1 MKLINLTSEKITLV
15 GRNKTVVLPPAEKP
29 ASVATTRFLYTT
41 IDLGGVRIPIY
52 EILFKGEIMNLP
64 EVVEKDTR
72 YLVSPDVAMVAMAI
86 QKRYDVFFDD
96 VVTLDECGCN
106 KESSAVGICALANYK
121 LH

>member
-1 MKLINLTSEKITLV
+1 MKLINLTSEKVTLV

-64 EVVEKDTR
+64 EEVGKDTK

-86 QKRYDVFFDD
+86 QRRYDVYFDD
-96 VVTLDECGCN
+96 VVTLDEIGRN
-106 KESSAVGICALANYK
+106 KKDNAVGICALANYK

>member
-41 IDLGGVRIPIY
+41 IEVSGVRIPVY

-64 EVVEKDTR
+64 EEVEKDTK
-72 YLVSPDVAMVAMAI
+72 YIVTPDVAMVAMAI
-86 QKRYDVFFDD
+86 QRRYDVYFDD
-96 VVTLDECGCN
+96 VVTLDEINCN
-106 KESSAVGICALANYK
+106 EEGSAVGICALANYK